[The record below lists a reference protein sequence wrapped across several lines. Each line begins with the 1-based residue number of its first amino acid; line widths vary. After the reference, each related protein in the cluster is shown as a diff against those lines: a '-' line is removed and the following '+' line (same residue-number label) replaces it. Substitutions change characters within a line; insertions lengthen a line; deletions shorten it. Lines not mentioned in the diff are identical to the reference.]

1 MSESGRK
8 RNRDPLGDR
17 AGENRFKE
25 ISQTK
30 NCYLGGSRSLRV
42 PTPTETHE
50 RVEKAR
56 KAVAVSRGAFI
67 TPQKIRSDSASSS
80 SSEVHATPEYYKAHK
95 MAIHY
100 QFLLYGAPEEEERM
114 NVNLINKIMINL
126 CIPRGGFLRV

>member
-8 RNRDPLGDR
+8 RNLDPLGDR
-17 AGENRFKE
+17 AGENRFKG
-25 ISQTK
+25 ISQTR
-30 NCYLGGSRSLRV
+30 NYYFGGSRSLRV
-42 PTPTETHE
+42 PTPTELHE
-50 RVEKAR
+50 RAETGR
-56 KAVAVSRGAFI
+56 KVVAVSHGAFV

-80 SSEVHATPEYYKAHK
+80 SLEVHATPEYYKAHK

-100 QFLLYGAPEEEERM
+100 QFLLYGAPEEEQRM